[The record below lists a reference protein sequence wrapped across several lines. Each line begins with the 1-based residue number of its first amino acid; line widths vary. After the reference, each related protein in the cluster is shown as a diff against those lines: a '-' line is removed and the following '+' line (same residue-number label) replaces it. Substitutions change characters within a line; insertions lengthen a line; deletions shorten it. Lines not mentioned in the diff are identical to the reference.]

1 MVMKSLIKEHLKR
14 LILEVSKKDILIN
27 KVGLSLKNATLLD
40 ELCGPLSVWMA
51 NKLIDHQLAGYYK
64 RMAFAASMGVNLNY
78 DLSKTE
84 MVNSLNNNYLIG
96 NSRQDIVSIMD
107 FIRIGLNGNISPVKN
122 LTFEELIEKF
132 NEWHDHF
139 GDGEYVNYTE
149 ENPIVLDYRDKE
161 GIGFY
166 WVNLETNKSTEECK
180 RMGHCGHSPSGILY
194 SLRENKKI
202 PGTKY
207 TVNNSISTASIGKD
221 NMLYQLKGPK
231 NSKPKEEYHQY
242 ILPLFYVE
250 EDGEYLIQGFG
261 SEYRSDQDFKLS
273 DLPNNVLIDLYKNRP
288 ELFGTRSLQRKLV
301 ELGIIEKPEINY
313 MITLEISPDD
323 VGRYVDG
330 DYLVSQRRQNK
341 EGKYVGRDVGLFETI
356 LSGDVWD
363 LWKRY
368 SDNDNWKYDID
379 YSNKENMTKIEELI
393 KKMAIEEMGEDFD
406 EEEFDFMD
414 IEEKLKEYDSNWDIR
429 SAISSTS
436 SDAQADD
443 YVSHLLKELRS
454 ALEELGTVEKMDDT
468 GVTLHIDMRNYLDNV
483 SEEYLDEIL
492 DNCDDDLKCVFDEIK
507 GQEFELP
514 NFSIDDRWTPDI
526 DERFFNEMLDSRLS
540 EIG

>member
-27 KVGLSLKNATLLD
+27 KVGLSLKNATLID
-40 ELCGPLSVWMA
+40 QLCGSLSIWMA
-51 NKLIDHQLAGYYK
+51 NKLIDYQLVISKGHNPNVDLTK
-64 RMAFAASMGVNLNY
+64 QDLITKMNGNNLPTVQRT
-78 DLSKTE
+78 KIT
-84 MVNSLNNNYLIG
+84 
-96 NSRQDIVSIMD
+96 SIMD
-107 FIRIGLNGNISPVKN
+107 FIRIGLNGNISSIKDLPFK
-122 LTFEELIEKF
+122 EIYDQSQ
-132 NEWHDHF
+132 EWHDSLEL
-139 GDGEYVNYTE
+139 GTGQINYTE

-166 WVNLETNKSTEECK
+166 WVNLETKNSTEECK
-180 RMGHCGHSPSGILY
+180 RMGHCGTSHYGILY
-194 SLRENKKI
+194 SLRETKKL

-207 TVNNSISTASIGKD
+207 TINNSISTAAIGED
-221 NMLYQLKGPK
+221 NILYQLKGPK
-231 NSKPKEEYHQY
+231 NSKPKEEFHQY

>member
-1 MVMKSLIKEHLKR
+1 MFMKSLIKEHLKK

-27 KVGLSLKNATLLD
+27 KVGLSIDNATLID
-40 ELCGPLSVWMA
+40 QLCGSLSIWMA
-51 NKLIDHQLAGYYK
+51 NKLIDYQLVISKGHNPNVDLTK
-64 RMAFAASMGVNLNY
+64 QDLITKMNSNNLPAVQRT
-78 DLSKTE
+78 KIT
-84 MVNSLNNNYLIG
+84 
-96 NSRQDIVSIMD
+96 SIMD
-107 FIRIGLNGNISPVKN
+107 FIRIGLNGNISSIKDLPFK
-122 LTFEELIEKF
+122 EIYDQSQ
-132 NEWHDHF
+132 EWHDSLEL
-139 GDGEYVNYTE
+139 GTGQINYTE
-149 ENPIVLDYRDKE
+149 ENPILLDYRNEE

-166 WVNLETNKSTEECK
+166 WVNLETKNSREECK
-180 RMGHCGHSPSGILY
+180 RMGHCGSSSYGVLY
-194 SLRENKKI
+194 SLRETKKL

-207 TVNNSISTASIGKD
+207 TINNSISTAAIGED
-221 NMLYQLKGPK
+221 NILYQLKGPK
-231 NSKPKEEYHQY
+231 NSKPKEEFHQY

-288 ELFGTRSLQRKLV
+288 ELFDTRRLQKKLV

-313 MITLEISPDD
+313 MITLNISPDD

-330 DYLVSQRRQNK
+330 DYLVSRRRKNK
-341 EGKYVGRDVGLFETI
+341 EGNYVGRDIGLFETI
-356 LSGDVWD
+356 LSEDVWD
-363 LWKRY
+363 LWERY

-406 EEEFDFMD
+406 EEEFEDMD
-414 IEEKLKEYDSNWDIR
+414 IEDKLKEYDSNWDIR
-429 SAISSTS
+429 SAISSAS

-443 YVSHLLKELRS
+443 YVSHLLNELRS

-468 GVTLHIDMRNYLDNV
+468 GVTLHVDMRNYLDNV

-507 GQEFELP
+507 GQEFDLP
-514 NFSIDDRWTPDI
+514 NFSIDDRWTPDVN
-526 DERFFNEMLDSRLS
+526 ERFFNEVLEDRLS